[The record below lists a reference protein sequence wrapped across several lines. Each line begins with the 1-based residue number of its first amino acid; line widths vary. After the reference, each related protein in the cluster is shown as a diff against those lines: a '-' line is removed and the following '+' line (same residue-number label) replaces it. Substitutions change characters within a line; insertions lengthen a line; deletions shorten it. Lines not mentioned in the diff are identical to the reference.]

1 MALTCGKM
9 MCPLSKE
16 TIIFRDKGCQLIL
29 SFVANWTKQ
38 AIWFYI
44 PNSMYQG
51 ILQALDAVAKLQKW
65 KILAFGGSW
74 LGQEI
79 HYMFHFFFSFLS
91 SIVITRKW
99 DLNPRCFY
107 WKYEQIS
114 TSWFTRLLTICIF
127 YVKVEK

>member
-1 MALTCGKM
+1 M

-29 SFVANWTKQ
+29 SFVANCTKQ

-51 ILQALDAVAKLQKW
+51 VLQALDAVAKLQKW

-74 LGQEI
+74 LCQEI
-79 HYMFHFFFSFLS
+79 HRMFLFFFFFFFLS
-91 SIVITRKW
+91 FIVITSS
-99 DLNPRCFY
+99 
-107 WKYEQIS
+107 EIQILDVFIGN
-114 TSWFTRLLTICIF
+114 TNKCPLVNYKTLDNMHFLC
-127 YVKVEK
+127 

>member
-1 MALTCGKM
+1 M

-29 SFVANWTKQ
+29 SFVANCTKQ

-51 ILQALDAVAKLQKW
+51 VLQALDAVAKLQKW

-74 LGQEI
+74 LCQEI
-79 HYMFHFFFSFLS
+79 HRMFHFFFFFLE
-91 SIVITRKW
+91 
-99 DLNPRCFY
+99 FY
-107 WKYEQIS
+107 SYNERVRFKS
-114 TSWFTRLLTICIF
+114 
-127 YVKVEK
+127 